1 MLIVNALVNK
11 LTEVCGPYL
20 LKKYKK
26 RLFERKIVDEIE
38 KQSITLDQYEVKF
51 WYEFQKKC
59 FQS

>member
-38 KQSITLDQYEVKF
+38 KQSVTLDPYEVVL
-51 WYEFQKKC
+51 
-59 FQS
+59 